1 MPTDDDI
8 THALVSG
15 VDELNKRY
23 PGARGG
29 GPFHLLHRP
38 RLYNEAQ
45 ESWMGWE
52 RKRGKLE
59 QFNAYILHG
68 ISTPFS
74 VTAGRIDPLR
84 KCRFVVTA
92 DADTRL
98 PPGVV
103 RRLVGTLAPPLDR
116 ARFDPASGQVA
127 RGSRSD
133 ERRVGQGSASTSR
146 AWGSP

>member
-1 MPTDDDI
+1 MRITDWSSDVCSSD
-8 THALVSG
+8 L
-15 VDELNKRY
+15 
-23 PGARGG
+23 
-29 GPFHLLHRP
+29 

-59 QFNAYILHG
+59 QFNAYILHV

-74 VTAGRIDPLR
+74 VTAGRIDTLR

-98 PPGVV
+98 PPGAV
-103 RRLVGTLAPPLDR
+103 RLLVGTLAHPLNK
-116 ARFDPASGQVA
+116 ARFAPASGQDLRRA
-127 RGSRSD
+127 SCR
-133 ERRVGQGSASTSR
+133 ERAC
-146 AWGSP
+146 

>member
-1 MPTDDDI
+1 
-8 THALVSG
+8 
-15 VDELNKRY
+15 
-23 PGARGG
+23 
-29 GPFHLLHRP
+29 
-38 RLYNEAQ
+38 
-45 ESWMGWE
+45 MGWE

-74 VTAGRIDPLR
+74 VTAGRIDTLR

-103 RRLVGTLAPPLDR
+103 RRLVGTLAHPLNK
-116 ARFDPASGQVA
+116 ARFDPASGQVE
-127 RGSRSD
+127 RGYTIIQPRVELAPDTTGQSLFSRRSEEHTSELQSLMRISYAVFCLKKKKRIQD
-133 ERRVGQGSASTSR
+133 ETRKLKYTKH
-146 AWGSP
+146 